1 MKKRLHGFLTLF
13 LALVV
18 QLSFAQVSSVTGTV
32 TDEGGMSV
40 PGVNVIVKGTNTGAQ
55 TDFDGKYSVPAASG
69 DVLVFS
75 YVGFQTQE
83 MVVGANKTINVTL
96 AVDAAQLDEVIVT
109 ALGIER
115 KPRELSYAVASLDN
129 EELTETRALN
139 TATALSGKVSGL
151 QVNTIG
157 NGVNPNTR
165 VVLRGNRS
173 LLGNNEALI
182 VVDGY
187 PTTRGVLDR
196 INPEDI
202 AKTTVLK
209 GANAAALYGSEAANG
224 VIIITT
230 KKGKGKLNVTLTTS
244 FQLEDI
250 AYYPELQ
257 DEFGAGGFP
266 DGTLYPL
273 ENVNWGPRFDGSLV
287 EASET
292 YEDGRVLMVPFSP
305 IKNNHENFFNTGT
318 TIRNSVTVG
327 GGDEDSDFL
336 LSLDHSNV
344 EGVVP
349 NDQYNRTNARFKAS
363 RKFDKLTVG
372 GNLSF
377 FRSHSN
383 TVTRG
388 GHQERDLMFYLLNT
402 PLHIPLADLKDW
414 RSGEFARNEVSYY
427 RFYENPYFI
436 LDSQRRKE
444 DVTEFT
450 FIANANYDFT
460 DWLSAR
466 VNVGY
471 TNYGTSR
478 KDELGG
484 LTYAL
489 HAPDP
494 YSEIAP
500 FGPATED
507 NMYDLNRVN
516 SDFIVSA
523 DKQLSDKFHV
533 SANVG
538 HNLRLQYTKEIEVG
552 GTNLIIPDF
561 YNVSTRTG
569 NLTGEETQEEYRKV
583 GVYGDFTLGFDDYLF
598 LTGSGRNDWS
608 SALNKDNRS
617 YFYPSGGI
625 SFIPTTAFE
634 GLQGTLR
641 YLKASFSAS
650 KTGND
655 PDPYQTRS
663 TFFAPDGS
671 QGYGS
676 FPYGSTAGL
685 ALSSTE
691 RDPNLKPEFTT
702 SLEAGVEFAFF
713 RGDRLSGGVTAYKSN
728 STDQLVEIETS
739 QASGAR
745 SLFTNIGEIENLGLE
760 VDLRGKVIRST
771 DFSWDL
777 GVNYS
782 TIKSEVLSLK
792 EGVDEIEIGGA
803 FLDNTGYGV
812 AIVAQVGEPYPLIKT
827 TDYERDAQ
835 GRVIVGDDGDPITNP
850 NLTAQGKTTPDY
862 IVGLNTKI
870 SYKNFTLYAVADY
883 RTGHVFYNSI
893 VDALE
898 FTGLTQHSASS
909 GRQPFVFPNSVYD
922 DGTGNLVANGNRL
935 TTGGGNDFWDAY
947 GETKSNYVTD
957 ATTVK
962 LREVSLGY
970 TFDQDLIDNLGL
982 QDLSLNV
989 YGRNLFMW
997 RPSSNV
1003 YTDPEFNYD
1012 SGNATGFGTGAQT
1025 PPTRQYG
1032 VSLTAKF

>member
-1 MKKRLHGFLTLF
+1 MKSNLRSILTLI
-13 LALVV
+13 LAFVV
-18 QLSFAQVSSVTGTV
+18 QLSFAQQQPVTGTV
-32 TDEGGMSV
+32 TDEAGLPL
-40 PGVNVIVKGTNTGAQ
+40 PGVNIIIKGTTTGVQ
-55 TDFDGKYSVPAASG
+55 SDFDGIYSLQASPG
-69 DVLVFS
+69 DVLVYSFIGLVKAEKT
-75 YVGFQTQE
+75 VGTSSTID
-83 MVVGANKTINVTL
+83 VVMNT
-96 AVDAAQLDEVIVT
+96 DAAQLDEVIVT

-129 EELTETRALN
+129 EDLTETRALN
-139 TATALSGKVSGL
+139 TATALTGKVSGL

-230 KKGKGKLNVTLTTS
+230 KKGNGKLNVSLTTS
-244 FQLEDI
+244 FQLEDVS
-250 AYYPELQ
+250 YYPELQ

-273 ENVNWGPRFDGSLV
+273 ENVNWGPRFDGSMV

-305 IKNNHENFFNTGT
+305 IKNNHQNFFNTGT
-318 TIRNSVTVG
+318 NIRNSVTVS

-336 LSLDHSNV
+336 LSLDHSNI

-363 RKFDKLTVG
+363 KTFGKFQVG

-377 FRSHSN
+377 FRSHAN
-383 TVTRG
+383 TVTSG
-388 GHQERDLMFYLLNT
+388 GHQDRPLMWYLINT
-402 PLHIPLADLKDW
+402 PLHIPLADLKNW
-414 RSGEFARNEVSYY
+414 RTGEFARNEVSYY

-436 LDSQRRKE
+436 LDTQRQKT
-444 DVTEFT
+444 DVTDFT
-450 FIANANYDFT
+450 FIANASYDFT

-471 TNYGTSR
+471 TNYGTTR
-478 KDELGG
+478 KDSKGG

-489 HAPDP
+489 HVPNP
-494 YSEIAP
+494 YSEISP
-500 FGPATED
+500 FGPSTED
-507 NMYDLNRVN
+507 NMYELNRVN
-516 SDFIVSA
+516 SDFIISA
-523 DKQLSDKFHV
+523 DQQLNDKFHI

-538 HNLRLQYTKEIEVG
+538 HNLRIQYSKEIQVG

-569 NLTGEETQEEYRKV
+569 NLSGFEDQNEYRKV
-583 GVYGDFTLGFDDYLF
+583 GVYGDFTLGYNDYLF

-608 SALNKDNRS
+608 SALNKANRS
-617 YFYPSGGI
+617 YFYPSAGL

-634 GLQGTLR
+634 GMQGTLR

-655 PDPYQTRS
+655 PDAYQTQS
-663 TFFAPDGS
+663 TFYAPDG
-671 QGYGS
+671 
-676 FPYGSTAGL
+676 FPFGSTPGL

-702 SLEAGVEFAFF
+702 SLEAGIEFAFF

-728 STDQLVEIETS
+728 STDQLVQINTS
-739 QASGAR
+739 YASGAQA
-745 SLFTNIGEIENLGLE
+745 LFTNIGEIENLGLE
-760 VDLRGKVIRST
+760 IDLMGKVISSH

-782 TIKSEVLSLK
+782 TIKSEVLSLA
-792 EGVDEIEIGGA
+792 EGIDELEIGGPYA
-803 FLDNTGYGV
+803 DNSGYGAV
-812 AIVAQVGEPYPLIKT
+812 IVAQVGQPYPLIKT

-835 GRVIVGDDGDPITNP
+835 GRVIVGADGDPIANP
-850 NLTAQGKTTPDY
+850 QLTAQGKTTPDY
-862 IVGLNTKI
+862 IVGLNSKI
-870 SYKNFTLYAVADY
+870 RYKNFTLYAVADY
-883 RTGHVFYNSI
+883 RTGHVFYNNL

-898 FTGLTQHSASS
+898 FTGLTQHSATS

-922 DGTGNLVANGNRL
+922 DGTGSYVANTNRP
-935 TTGGGNDFWDAY
+935 TTGGGNTFWDGY
-947 GETKSNYVTD
+947 NETKSNYVTD

-970 TFDQDLIDNLGL
+970 TFNENLITNLGL
-982 QDLSLNV
+982 NDLSLNM
-989 YGRNLFMW
+989 YGRNLIMW

-1003 YTDPEFNYD
+1003 YTDPEFNYT
-1012 SGNATGFGTGAQT
+1012 SGNATGFGTQSQT